1 MSTEQITA
9 WQRAAERAGGTSAGM
24 TAQLKESAAEIARLK
39 SGMGA
44 SEGMQWFFR
53 MGGSADDLKDGNT
66 YLLARSKIIAGIFKT
81 DPTKAALMAS
91 QMGIS
96 EDQFNLI
103 KQGPEAIQSLVSAQ
117 MRHAAISREDA
128 ATMLVLKN
136 KYSDFKDT
144 VSDVSQSIIVKL
156 APTFEK
162 ILDQLNKL
170 AIWVEDHKDDI
181 KAWLDATIPKIEKLF
196 KSFADG
202 NFDSTTKDLIKM
214 GKAFGDVADVILK
227 IIGLLPKLDDS
238 AFIKSLNGLFGSG
251 DTTIKPGSI
260 ADKLGKVFNWG
271 NVKELFTNTANAGL
285 VGTPKNMPA
294 DSASVVQQLMR
305 SGWTQAQAAGL
316 AANFVHESN
325 LNPNAVGDNGA
336 AYGIG
341 QWHADRQAE
350 FKKKFGK
357 DIRQSTLEEQIAFA
371 DYELRQGNETA
382 AGKKLG
388 GATTAAEAGAI
399 VSKHYERP
407 ADKEGE
413 AQKRA
418 ASAAALDASIKSDNA
433 LAAARVPTGASASA
447 PVSGA
452 AGNSTSTTDVKV
464 GQINVQTQATD
475 ASGIAKSIGNA
486 VAKHSFA
493 NQANTGLA

>member
-1 MSTEQITA
+1 
-9 WQRAAERAGGTSAGM
+9 
-24 TAQLKESAAEIARLK
+24 
-39 SGMGA
+39 
-44 SEGMQWFFR
+44 
-53 MGGSADDLKDGNT
+53 
-66 YLLARSKIIAGIFKT
+66 
-81 DPTKAALMAS
+81 
-91 QMGIS
+91 
-96 EDQFNLI
+96 
-103 KQGPEAIQSLVSAQ
+103 
-117 MRHAAISREDA
+117 
-128 ATMLVLKN
+128 
-136 KYSDFKDT
+136 
-144 VSDVSQSIIVKL
+144 
-156 APTFEK
+156 
-162 ILDQLNKL
+162 
-170 AIWVEDHKDDI
+170 
-181 KAWLDATIPKIEKLF
+181 
-196 KSFADG
+196 
-202 NFDSTTKDLIKM
+202 
-214 GKAFGDVADVILK
+214 
-227 IIGLLPKLDDS
+227 
-238 AFIKSLNGLFGSG
+238 
-251 DTTIKPGSI
+251 
-260 ADKLGKVFNWG
+260 
-271 NVKELFTNTANAGL
+271 
-285 VGTPKNMPA
+285 MPA